1 MRLPGASDSDSDDDY
16 PESKSEDITRV
27 DDENFESVSPTSS
40 IMNLAFRGIRRGMNI
55 DCQDDDGNWYAAEV
69 RNHLFFVLCQ
79 RFT

>member
-1 MRLPGASDSDSDDDY
+1 
-16 PESKSEDITRV
+16 
-27 DDENFESVSPTSS
+27 
-40 IMNLAFRGIRRGMNI
+40 MNLAFRGIRRGMNI